1 MLVIWVGVHLHSMR
15 GAHNRPDPGWCS
27 KPGALSLHSV
37 LFWEAGSR
45 SPLRGLSDA
54 DSHNAGWTMG
64 FPTLFTIC
72 LFLPY
77 YWQIAKFYR
86 FLRTKQIIG
95 IWVFRLA
102 RWLTQSLLL
111 RLVAGIRFN
120 SIFLYWVISHSA
132 NFTWDEITGISITF
146 LKRLVL
152 NRRWHKE
159 LNISKCQSTMPL
171 TIVCKVQFEFKS
183 F

>member
-27 KPGALSLHSV
+27 KPGALSLQNRHSV

-72 LFLPY
+72 LFLPN

-111 RLVAGIRFN
+111 RLPQASCRDQIQ
-120 SIFLYWVISHSA
+120 L
-132 NFTWDEITGISITF
+132 GISLLSDFTFSQFDWRWNYWYRVFFLTGPTLKIT
-146 LKRLVL
+146 
-152 NRRWHKE
+152 
-159 LNISKCQSTMPL
+159 
-171 TIVCKVQFEFKS
+171 S
-183 F
+183 FFR